1 VIARA
6 LVIWIGILLLASLNG
21 AMRDLLLA
29 PRLGD
34 PVARAISTL
43 ALSAIVVL
51 VTWLSIRWIGPAS
64 ARAAFVIGAF
74 WTLLTLAF
82 EFLGGRY
89 VFGKPW
95 ATLLADYDLTRGRIW
110 VLVLVVT
117 LLAPLLVAR
126 ARGVLSA
133 APDSGR
139 VR

>member
-1 VIARA
+1 MIVRA
-6 LVIWIGILLLASLNG
+6 LVVWIGILLLASVNG
-21 AMRDLLLA
+21 AIRDLLLA

-34 PVARAISTL
+34 PAARAISTIS
-43 ALSAIVVL
+43 LSAVVVL

-89 VFGKPW
+89 LFGKSW
-95 ATLLADYDLTRGRIW
+95 ATLLADYDLARGRIW
-110 VLVLVVT
+110 VLVLLVT

-126 ARGVLSA
+126 ARGLLTDPV
-133 APDSGR
+133 G
-139 VR
+139 

>member
-1 VIARA
+1 MIARA

-21 AMRDLLLA
+21 GMRDLLLA

-34 PVARAISTL
+34 PVARAISTI

-89 VFGKPW
+89 FFGKPW
-95 ATLLADYDLTRGRIW
+95 ATVLADYDLSRGRIW
-110 VLVLVVT
+110 VLVLLVT
-117 LLAPLLVAR
+117 LVAPLLVAR
-126 ARGVLSA
+126 ARGVLPAGASA
-133 APDSGR
+133 
-139 VR
+139 

>member
-6 LVIWIGILLLASLNG
+6 LAIWIGILLLASLNG
-21 AMRDLLLA
+21 AIRDLLLA

-34 PVARAISTL
+34 PVARVISTIS
-43 ALSAIVVL
+43 LSAIVVL

-64 ARAAFVIGAF
+64 ARAGFVIGAF

-89 VFGKPW
+89 LFGKSW
-95 ATLLADYDLTRGRIW
+95 ATLVADYDLTRGRIW
-110 VLVLVVT
+110 VLVLLVT

-126 ARGVLSA
+126 ARGLLA
-133 APDSGR
+133 DPMG
-139 VR
+139 